1 MICYFCFHCRL
12 LICQLPTVIIVIES
26 LVKNVMIGWMQSM
39 DSSEEQQTGSTTP
52 LDVRLVDVA
61 FERLE
66 EMIVT
71 RQLPPNTMVSEL
83 QLSAELK
90 MGRTPIREAL
100 QRLRQI
106 GFVEMQPRRGTMV
119 CGTDIRQQLE
129 LLEVRRPLEELVARC
144 AALRASDEERR
155 GLSELSKN
163 IRNAAA
169 EGDVINYLR
178 INRQIHEKE
187 VQAAHNGMLTN
198 VMAASHAQSRRFWY
212 QNIQQNKAFDE
223 GADCHSRVLE
233 AIIAGNVE
241 LAIDSVRDLMQF
253 LERLT
258 RSTLAEFSNSSW

>member
-1 MICYFCFHCRL
+1 
-12 LICQLPTVIIVIES
+12 
-26 LVKNVMIGWMQSM
+26 M